1 MVTNTEILNYMRT
14 GAYRPVGIEEL
25 ATVLNVDNL
34 KKFHRQLDDLEAEGL
49 IVRTRKDRYGVPD
62 KMNLAVGWVQV
73 HARGFGFLIQDDP
86 ELKDVFISSDNIASA
101 MHGDRV
107 IVRLNRDNVGRPEG
121 EVIKILTRANKQVVG
136 TFEKR
141 QKHGFTVPDDVRLR
155 WDILIPDGQSK
166 GAKNGDKVVV
176 EITRWPE
183 PRRNPEGKIIE
194 KIGRQGDLGV
204 DILTII
210 KKHQLPEEFPK
221 VVLHEAD
228 KISLTISPDELAG
241 RQDLRQQLIVTID
254 GEDAKDLDDA
264 VTLTLTPEGNY
275 RLGVHIA
282 DVGYYVREGSELD
295 KEAYHRGTSVYL
307 VDRVLPMLPQRLS
320 NGICSLN
327 AGEDRLALGVEIE
340 VSNDGEVLSH
350 RILESIILVKERLTY
365 SNVNRLL
372 EGDAEQRD
380 RYREIAPM
388 LELMAELSGILTK
401 RREQRGSIDF
411 NFPEVKVIL
420 DGEGHPVEIKKR
432 ERGVSER
439 LIEEFM
445 LLANEVIAEHYFT
458 LKSPFLYRVHEE
470 PSEDKITELS
480 TKLDAFGYHLNPGS
494 RGKIRPAALQQI
506 VHQADGQP
514 EERAVNTMVLRTM
527 KLARYEAECRGH
539 FGLAAQYYTHFTS
552 PIRRYPD
559 LVIHR
564 IIREIL
570 RKGQLA
576 EKRKAQLL
584 KRMPEIAEQSSNR
597 ERVAEEAERETVDL
611 KKVEYMQ
618 QFIGQTFPGIVSGV
632 TNFGFFVEIDFGLE
646 GLVHVSN
653 LTDDYYH
660 YDETKM
666 ALKGEHTGQVYKIGQ
681 EVQISVARANVELRQ
696 VDFELV
702 KSNEKGLK
710 M

>member
-228 KISLTISPDELAG
+228 KISLAISPDELAG

-576 EKRKAQLL
+576 EKRKAQLQ

>member
-194 KIGRQGDLGV
+194 KIGRQGDPGV

-221 VVLHEAD
+221 NVLHEAD

-264 VTLTLTPEGNY
+264 VTLTRTPEGNY
-275 RLGVHIA
+275 HLGVHIA

-340 VSNDGEVLSH
+340 VSKDGEVLSH
-350 RILESIILVKERLTY
+350 RILESVILVKERLTY

-372 EGDAEQRD
+372 EGDAEQRE
-380 RYREIAPM
+380 RYRELAPM

-480 TKLDAFGYHLNPGS
+480 IKLDAFGYHLNPGS
-494 RGKIRPAALQQI
+494 RGKIRPAALQHI

-527 KLARYEAECRGH
+527 RLARYEAECRGH

-618 QFIGQTFPGIVSGV
+618 RFIGQTFPGIVSGV

-666 ALKGEHTGQVYKIGQ
+666 ALIGEHTGQVYKIGQ